1 MKKSTAAATHNMP
14 VGGWS
19 GSVMSFVDEKRFDDH
34 FDALN
39 EEEADK
45 RKVGPSVGGYVST
58 MPNIEPHT
66 SHLLKENSSPKK
78 EMRMRLE
85 AHRASQKNLVGQV
98 TKKEFNTT
106 PKVSSENGEAH
117 WASEKQ
123 ADASLEA
130 RRARAIAILSG
141 KDGTYKISR
150 KPSRPASVKK
160 ARSIRRDGAV
170 RKQIS
175 WAATPKR
182 DLGVTELPKEAKKE
196 EKTPAPTWALVDQP
210 ASNNKG
216 NWGNMVKGLGRGYT
230 VSQCRDLGSMP
241 SQRRTWT
248 DLRGTVHN
256 AK

>member
-1 MKKSTAAATHNMP
+1 
-14 VGGWS
+14 
-19 GSVMSFVDEKRFDDH
+19 MSFVDEKRFDDH
-34 FDALN
+34 FDALSAD
-39 EEEADK
+39 EADK

-58 MPNIEPHT
+58 MPNIEPT

-78 EMRMRLE
+78 EMREKLE

-98 TKKEFNTT
+98 TKREMDA
-106 PKVSSENGEAH
+106 PKVSAENGEAH

-141 KDGTYKISR
+141 KDGKTYKISR
-150 KPSRPASVKK
+150 KPSKPASVKK
-160 ARSIRRDGAV
+160 ARAIRRNGAV

-196 EKTPAPTWALVDQP
+196 DKVPAPTWALVDQP
-210 ASNNKG
+210 ASDNAG

-248 DLRGTVHN
+248 DPTRGTIHN